1 MKEMKNYIIG
11 YQVDG
16 VTKEWTEKSGMG
28 MINTIKFFSQSTGV
42 SIEDIVSTRIESV
55 ITITYVNAFHERLK
69 CGGKKSH
76 HYSIE
81 DKELAALHYWQLF
94 NSPHKYKNLES
105 TFNFETIKI
114 H

>member
-11 YQVDG
+11 YQVEG

-55 ITITYVNAFHERLK
+55 ETDSLISFLDNNPSDTEEQPKASYTKVQAME
-69 CGGKKSH
+69 
-76 HYSIE
+76 
-81 DKELAALHYWQLF
+81 WQAWVDAEQRAIDEE
-94 NSPHKYKNLES
+94 NSLYL
-105 TFNFETIKI
+105 
-114 H
+114 